1 MFAVVLVAGGAVF
14 VKTCDGIDA
23 DFGADATEVAAM
35 VVVFAV
41 SAFGVLDADGTI
53 KVVMG
58 DAGDEKLKIKLKL
71 MI

>member
-23 DFGADATEVAAM
+23 DFGADATKVAAM

-58 DAGDEKLKIKLKL
+58 DADAVTLRIS
-71 MI
+71 IAF